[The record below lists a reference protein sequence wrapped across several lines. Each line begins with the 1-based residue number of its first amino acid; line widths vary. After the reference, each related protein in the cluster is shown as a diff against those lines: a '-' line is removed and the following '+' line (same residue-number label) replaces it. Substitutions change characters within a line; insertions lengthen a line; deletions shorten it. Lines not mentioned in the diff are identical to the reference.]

1 MLWFYPASA
10 HSSQTNFPQLLSW
23 QSRQT
28 PFYPSNTWS
37 SSFHP
42 ITLTVPCARRFLTSP
57 GPRGTLPPAFILS
70 GSHHPF
76 ILAESSLPL
85 KGLPRFPFPT
95 THPAYFLHS
104 SYLYLFCYTF
114 YSRIKVAREQGTCLP
129 CSSHHC
135 ILLIV
140 SVWHQRH
147 LGNIWCVNQTLG
159 TKLASM
165 SILVF
170 FSGAFRPLTCS
181 S

>member
-1 MLWFYPASA
+1 MTVAPNSFLSLKHMKLFFPSNHTDCSLCQKIPHLSRPQGNSSPSFHLVWLTPPFHLSRKFTSSERPSPISFPY
-10 HSSQTNFPQLLSW
+10 HSS
-23 QSRQT
+23 
-28 PFYPSNTWS
+28 
-37 SSFHP
+37 
-42 ITLTVPCARRFLTSP
+42 
-57 GPRGTLPPAFILS
+57 
-70 GSHHPF
+70 
-76 ILAESSLPL
+76 
-85 KGLPRFPFPT
+85 
-95 THPAYFLHS
+95 AYFLHS